1 MQIVTNDLLDLGVG
15 KGEEIND
22 AQLILLGV
30 EESEKLEFRELS
42 LGYSLPAGLLENT
55 FLRSVDISFV
65 GRNLY
70 LWTEYPN
77 FDPETSTTGA
87 VNGQG
92 IEYVAFPQIAS
103 FGGRLNITF

>member
-1 MQIVTNDLLDLGVG
+1 MVTGENDIAILRKDDYWNLLSDI
-15 KGEEIND
+15 EE
-22 AQLILLGV
+22 AHV
-30 EESEKLEFRELS
+30 HETTYVRFRELAI
-42 LGYSLPAGLLENT
+42 GYSLPETVLQNIFLNT
-55 FLRSVDISFV
+55 VSFSIV

-77 FDPETSTTGA
+77 FDPESSTTGA

-92 IEYVAFPQIAS
+92 LEYVAHPQIAS